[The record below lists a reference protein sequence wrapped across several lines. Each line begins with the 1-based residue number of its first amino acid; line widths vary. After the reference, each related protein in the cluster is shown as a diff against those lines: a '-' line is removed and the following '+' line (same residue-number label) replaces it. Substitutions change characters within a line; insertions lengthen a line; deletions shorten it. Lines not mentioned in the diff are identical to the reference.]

1 MWFGT
6 TDGRLCKVYSDKEA
20 LESYND
26 DGQAINCWWE
36 TCDMDGALF
45 YKNKTFRYMAVRLKS
60 NIRTRVKMYSMT
72 RGLWTLIKE
81 SKELSNS
88 IFRFSTL
95 TFSGLTFNN
104 DTSDQVVSSKLRVKK
119 IDKARFKLE
128 NSEYNEPFG
137 IQNLAFEYVESGN
150 FKG

>member
-1 MWFGT
+1 
-6 TDGRLCKVYSDKEA
+6 
-20 LESYND
+20 
-26 DGQAINCWWE
+26 
-36 TCDMDGALF
+36 
-45 YKNKTFRYMAVRLKS
+45 MAVRLKS
-60 NIRTRVKMYSMT
+60 NIKTGVTMYSQT

-81 SKELSNS
+81 SKEISNK
-88 IFRFSTL
+88 IFKFSTL
-95 TFSGLTFNN
+95 SFSQLTFNN

-128 NSEYNEPFG
+128 NSELNEPFG

>member
-1 MWFGT
+1 
-6 TDGRLCKVYSDKEA
+6 
-20 LESYND
+20 
-26 DGQAINCWWE
+26 
-36 TCDMDGALF
+36 MDGSLF

-60 NIRTRVKMYSMT
+60 NIKTGVTMYSQT

-81 SKELSNS
+81 SKEISNK
-88 IFRFSTL
+88 IFKFSTL
-95 TFSGLTFNN
+95 SFSQLTFNN
-104 DTSDQVVSSKLRVKK
+104 DASDQVVSSKLRVKK

-128 NSEYNEPFG
+128 NSELNEPFG

>member
-1 MWFGT
+1 
-6 TDGRLCKVYSDKEA
+6 
-20 LESYND
+20 
-26 DGQAINCWWE
+26 
-36 TCDMDGALF
+36 
-45 YKNKTFRYMAVRLKS
+45 MAVRLKS
-60 NIRTRVKMYSMT
+60 NIRTRVKMYAMT

-81 SKELSNS
+81 SKELSNN